1 MIAVQTK
8 ANSSLWWK
16 LSWQLSLVFIF
27 VLAAVITGLCVYG
40 AMIMSPNISLKHEL
54 AAALDDAVT
63 RNAQGRLVISE
74 TPALRA
80 FKAEQKSL
88 WFVVAAGDRSTIS
101 YGMVP
106 PAYSELTTSL
116 YLIKRADIRGA
127 PGVPETVSIDD
138 VETLAGEV
146 RVMYSG
152 YANPNSA
159 FFTLLA
165 STWPIYVP
173 LLAIAV
179 PAIFLT
185 VPRIVGRALTGLK
198 DVVRKAPEN
207 DPRRAGGRLPSTD
220 VPSEVI
226 PLIVA
231 FNSILDR
238 LEKQFQARQRFLID
252 AAHELRTPIA
262 IMQTRIEGMTEGDDQ
277 RRLMGDVER
286 LGVTAEQLLDFE
298 RNDQAG
304 DRPETIDLVEI
315 CRNVVADL
323 APLAIA
329 AGYEISFQSET
340 DVLECQ
346 GSSSALPRA
355 VSNLV
360 SNAIDHGGNGGMILI
375 SVSWDRRIAV
385 SDQGPGIPQ
394 SQQELVFEPFY
405 RITPR
410 SKGAGLGLSLVK
422 QIVSNHHGRVEVE
435 SSSTGT
441 TFTIVLDPKGRAA

>member
-1 MIAVQTK
+1 MYGGPT
-8 ANSSLWWK
+8 NRG
-16 LSWQLSLVFIF
+16 
-27 VLAAVITGLCVYG
+27 LAFL
-40 AMIMSPNISLKHEL
+40 
-54 AAALDDAVT
+54 
-63 RNAQGRLVISE
+63 
-74 TPALRA
+74 
-80 FKAEQKSL
+80 
-88 WFVVAAGDRSTIS
+88 
-101 YGMVP
+101 
-106 PAYSELTTSL
+106 
-116 YLIKRADIRGA
+116 
-127 PGVPETVSIDD
+127 
-138 VETLAGEV
+138 
-146 RVMYSG
+146 
-152 YANPNSA
+152 
-159 FFTLLA
+159 TLLGA
-165 STWPIYVP
+165 VYLIYVP

-198 DVVRKAPEN
+198 DVVRKAPEI
-207 DPRRAGGRLPSTD
+207 DPRRAGGRLPTTD

-231 FNSILDR
+231 FNNILDR